1 MIPRFRLE
9 RPRTLEAAF
18 EAMAAEDGDA
28 AYLAGGTELLQVMK
42 MGLLQVDRLIDLKGI
57 AALRGITIDAD
68 AVVLG
73 ALATHREIERS
84 SMVVDHLPELAALAH
99 RVANARVRTT
109 GTLGGNLAFAEPHS
123 DPATLLLA
131 VGAEI
136 ELVGPTATRTATID
150 GFLAGPL
157 QTTRAA
163 DEIIRAIRVPLRR
176 RGEGRAFE
184 KIAFRERPTASVAVV
199 VRREGDRIAEA
210 RVVVG
215 SLTDVPLALPNAA
228 AALRNAPPDDGATVA
243 AMWRAA
249 PPDHIDAV
257 DDHTGSADYKR
268 HLAWELIARATTR
281 ATAAAA

>member
-1 MIPRFRLE
+1 
-9 RPRTLEAAF
+9 
-18 EAMAAEDGDA
+18 
-28 AYLAGGTELLQVMK
+28 MK

-57 AALRGITIDAD
+57 VTLRGIELDGD
-68 AVVLG
+68 AVVIG

-84 SMVVDHLPELAALAH
+84 PLVREHLPELAALEH
-99 RVANARVRTT
+99 RVANPRVRTT

-131 VGAEI
+131 VDAVI
-136 ELVGPTATRTATID
+136 ELAGPAGARTTTID

-157 QTTRAA
+157 VTNREP
-163 DEIIRAIRVPLRR
+163 DEIIRAIRVPLPRS
-176 RGEGRAFE
+176 GEGRAYD

-199 VRREGDRIAEA
+199 VTRDSERITHA

-215 SLTDVPLALPNAA
+215 SLTDVPTALPQAA
-228 AALRNAPPDDGATVA
+228 DALRNAAPEDAAAIAGAWRTDPPDA
-243 AMWRAA
+243 
-249 PPDHIDAV
+249 IDAT

-281 ATAAAA
+281 SIAAAA